1 MWCSCCFFLMKR
13 LPPRSTRTATLFPYT
28 TLFRSLEP
36 NPVPAGHELC
46 LIFEVTAPT
55 QDLATT
61 IAAIMRHQAL
71 HLPIPEWSGLI
82 TGIACPYSPAYTERG
97 EVFRFNLNHVVEPA
111 DPFAMF
117 PIEDRKSTRL
127 NSSH

>member
-1 MWCSCCFFLMKR
+1 MG
-13 LPPRSTRTATLFPYT
+13 A
-28 TLFRSLEP
+28 LEP

-71 HLPIPEWSGLI
+71 HLPIPAWSGLI

-97 EVFRFNLNHVVEPA
+97 EVFRRPDERRVGKELV
-111 DPFAMF
+111 
-117 PIEDRKSTRL
+117 STCRSRRSPYHSKKTQRL
-127 NSSH
+127 Y